1 MIGKVMGLDLGE
13 KTLGIAISDPLRI
26 IANGIETFRFQEL
39 DLSSALE
46 RVKFYVQKEGIQE
59 IALGLPLHMSG
70 EESDHSKMCMKFKE
84 MIEKS
89 IPNVKVNMVDE
100 RWTTKQA
107 NRFLL
112 EADLSRNK
120 RKKVIDKMAAVI
132 NLETYLQYAK

>member
-39 DLSSALE
+39 DLNSALE

-132 NLETYLQYAK
+132 ILETFLQYAK

>member
-39 DLSSALE
+39 DLNSALE
-46 RVKFYVQKEGIQE
+46 SVKFYVQKEGIQE

-70 EESDHSKMCMKFKE
+70 EESEHSKMCMKFKE
-84 MIEKS
+84 MIENS

-132 NLETYLQYAK
+132 ILETYLQYAK

>member
-39 DLSSALE
+39 DLNSALE

-70 EESDHSKMCMKFKE
+70 EESEHSKMCMKFKE
-84 MIEKS
+84 MIENS

-132 NLETYLQYAK
+132 ILETYLQYAK

>member
-39 DLSSALE
+39 DLNSALE

-84 MIEKS
+84 MIENS

-132 NLETYLQYAK
+132 ILETFLQYAK